1 MTINCQVCGTANPD
15 TNKYC
20 DGCGVELTHNTPTTE
35 TASMNGA
42 AAPVAE
48 MATMSSPPVSE
59 ADPIDPATSVPTPDG
74 MMSDTASAAAAPVT
88 PLTPPETIGSGTT
101 PNPYRT
107 PLSETSIGQL
117 DSSAPATTASAASP
131 ELTAPEL
138 TGPVATSTPDVS
150 NADASL
156 PSETAAPVSTPAVEV
171 PPLENTTAPASTES
185 PVMAAP
191 ISSPTTTTTTGTGGA
206 AKLGL
211 KKFGQPTG
219 DFIPL
224 NGEKLVVGR
233 FDASSGPVDIDL
245 GDMAGKEHISRHHAE
260 LYNQNGVW
268 HVRDL
273 GSTNGV
279 FLKKKGES
287 TFSPRLQEPAALAD
301 GDELAFGNVM
311 LTFNQG

>member
-15 TNKYC
+15 SNKYC
-20 DGCGVELTHNTPTTE
+20 DGCGVELVNNAPASTAE
-35 TASMNGA
+35 TS
-42 AAPVAE
+42 AAPSAPLSEV
-48 MATMSSPPVSE
+48 TPPDAAV
-59 ADPIDPATSVPTPDG
+59 SVPAPE
-74 MMSDTASAAAAPVT
+74 APVTPVVDSTSATVPAT
-88 PLTPPETIGSGTT
+88 PLTPPESLTGGTIGSGTT
-101 PNPYRT
+101 PNPYQT
-107 PLSETSIGQL
+107 PLSETAIGQMG
-117 DSSAPATTASAASP
+117 SSAPTTPAPTTPAAA
-131 ELTAPEL
+131 ETAPSI
-138 TGPVATSTPDVS
+138 PVPAETPAPVEEAAVPAES
-150 NADASL
+150 APA
-156 PSETAAPVSTPAVEV
+156 ETPEAAAPVSTPA
-171 PPLENTTAPASTES
+171 PANTTPASTGS
-185 PVMAAP
+185 
-191 ISSPTTTTTTGTGGA
+191 T

-245 GDMAGKEHISRHHAE
+245 GEMAGKEHISRHHAE
-260 LYNQNGVW
+260 LYLENGVW

-279 FLKKKGES
+279 FLKKKGEG

>member
-15 TNKYC
+15 SNKYC
-20 DGCGVELTHNTPTTE
+20 DGCGVELTNNAPATESAPASDAAATAAETTVTPS
-35 TASMNGA
+35 ASMSQ
-42 AAPVAE
+42 V
-48 MATMSSPPVSE
+48 TPPDSAV
-59 ADPIDPATSVPTPDG
+59 SVPAPGADL
-74 MMSDTASAAAAPVT
+74 TAGSSAAIPVT
-88 PLTPPETIGSGTT
+88 PLTPPEPLTNATIGSGTT
-101 PNPYRT
+101 PNPYQT
-107 PLSETSIGQL
+107 PLSETMIGQM
-117 DSSAPATTASAASP
+117 DSSAPASTPA
-131 ELTAPEL
+131 APES
-138 TGPVATSTPDVS
+138 TSSTPVETP
-150 NADASL
+150 APVETVTAEAAPAPVEAAPAETPAS
-156 PSETAAPVSTPAVEV
+156 AAPVSVSTPG
-171 PPLENTTAPASTES
+171 APA
-185 PVMAAP
+185 
-191 ISSPTTTTTTGTGGA
+191 TGSGGA

-224 NGEKLVVGR
+224 QGEKLVVGR

-245 GDMAGKEHISRHHAE
+245 GEMAGKEHISRHHAE
-260 LYNQNGVW
+260 LYVENGTW